1 MSHDPSDRGPGRS
14 GPRRAGAAV
23 AGPKHADS
31 AASRT
36 PDPFADTVAAPSA
49 ESPPADEY
57 RGWAD
62 SSSSTNERP
71 LPRPDA
77 MLFDEPPPPAPPRR
91 SPGALEAL
99 AIGWARMRE
108 NTRLWLFVWLTSLVV
123 ALLST
128 VPALLWLNATLEKR
142 PAALR
147 LARGEADALFFEL
160 LGDATGV
167 PSALLCIALLGV
179 FAHWLLH
186 VLLSGGILSALRHQP
201 LGPRTLAQVLG
212 RAGETAGAM
221 LRLELVYVLLV
232 RLPLCVAIVAAGV
245 VLSRGPQPQTQD
257 LPTLVQRFGPL
268 VLVALLA
275 WSMSSIGLH
284 VARTARL
291 AQGPGPGDDPTNPPG
306 ALRAVG
312 TALRRGLLSFAGLR
326 ASLALAL
333 TSLLGTVGLLLIG
346 RLAAAQ
352 LDYLLLLPAAF
363 AVRQAA
369 ALVRSMLSVL
379 VMAGATAIADGA
391 D

>member
-1 MSHDPSDRGPGRS
+1 MSHDPQDRGPGRS
-14 GPRRAGAAV
+14 GARPRAVGA
-23 AGPKHADS
+23 PDS
-31 AASRT
+31 PAASGRT
-36 PDPFADTVAAPSA
+36 PDPFADTIAGSPAAGPSA

-57 RGWAD
+57 RGWAG

-77 MLFDEPPPPAPPRR
+77 LLFDEPHPPAPSRR
-91 SPGALEAL
+91 DAGALEAL

-108 NTRLWLFVWLTSLVV
+108 NTRLWLFVWLTSLV
-123 ALLST
+123 AAILAT
-128 VPALLWLNATLEKR
+128 APALIWLNSTLEKR

-147 LARGEADALFFEL
+147 LARGEADALFVEL

-167 PSALLCIALLGV
+167 PSALICLALLGV
-179 FAHWLLH
+179 LAHWLLH
-186 VLLSGGILSALRHQP
+186 VLLSGGLLSALRRDPQ
-201 LGPRTLAQVLG
+201 GPRTLAQVLA

-221 LRLELVYVLLV
+221 FRLELVYILLV
-232 RLPLCVAIVAAGV
+232 RLPLCAAIVAGGV
-245 VLSRGPQPQTQD
+245 LLSRGPQPQTQD
-257 LPTLVQRFGPL
+257 LPTLVERFGPL
-268 VLVALLA
+268 VGVALLG
-275 WSMSSIGLH
+275 WSMSSVGLS

-291 AQGPGPGDDPTNPPG
+291 LQAQDLAHPPR

-312 TALRRGLLSFAGLR
+312 TALRRGLFSFAGLR
-326 ASLALAL
+326 ALLALAL